1 MTIFWLVY
9 LLLALSLFAAGLVGR
24 GGLADYIYKV
34 TYAFLVTSGVLLF
47 IITGHIFFIATF
59 CGGVLLYIT
68 D

>member
-9 LLLALSLFAAGLVGR
+9 LLLALSLFATGLAGR
-24 GGLADYIYKV
+24 DKLADYIYKV
-34 TYAFLVTSGVLLF
+34 TYAFLVASGVLLF
-47 IITGHIFFIATF
+47 IITGHIFFIVTF